1 VPLLT
6 PMLSAMPA
14 AADLIRV
21 AIINDYEVVVRGLA
35 DMLGGY
41 SDRIDVIELSTREG
55 VSSSVDLVLYDTY
68 SRPRE
73 DPRGVQELTEDQ
85 RVAAVAVYTW
95 NFEPEL
101 IDGALAAGARGY
113 LAKTLPAKELVES
126 VERIHGGEVVVSPDP
141 GHTPV
146 VSGEWPGR
154 AEGLSLRES
163 EMIALI
169 TQGRSNQEICRLA
182 YLSPNTVKS
191 YIRSAYRKIGIT
203 SRSQAV
209 LWGVEHGMRAYP
221 YRVSRTE
228 QLTEQSG

>member
-1 VPLLT
+1 
-6 PMLSAMPA
+6 MLSAMPA
-14 AADLIRV
+14 AADPVRV

-35 DMLGGY
+35 DMLSGY
-41 SDRIDVIELSTREG
+41 ADRVRVVDLGTREG
-55 VSSSVDLVLYDTY
+55 ISDHVDGVHVVLYDTY

-73 DPRGVQELTEDQ
+73 DPRGVQELNDDE
-85 RVAAVAVYTW
+85 RVEAVAVYTW

-126 VERIHGGEVVVSPDP
+126 VERIAGGEVVVSPNP

-146 VSGEWPGR
+146 VSGDWPGR

-221 YRVSRTE
+221 YRASRQE
-228 QLTEQSG
+228 SAEAVH

>member
-1 VPLLT
+1 
-6 PMLSAMPA
+6 MLCAMPSTA
-14 AADLIRV
+14 GPMRV

-35 DMLGGY
+35 DMLRGY
-41 SDRIDVIELSTREG
+41 AERIHVVEVSTRDG
-55 VSSSVDLVLYDTY
+55 VTTEVDLALYDTY

-73 DPRGVQELTEDQ
+73 DPRGIQELDQ
-85 RVAAVAVYTW
+85 DDRVGSVAVYTW

-113 LAKTLPAKELVES
+113 LAKTLPAKELVNS
-126 VERIHGGEVVVSPDP
+126 LERIHAGEVVVSPNP

-146 VSGEWPGR
+146 VSGDWPGR

-163 EMIALI
+163 EMVALI

-221 YRVSRTE
+221 YRVSRAE
-228 QLTEQSG
+228 EVPV

>member
-1 VPLLT
+1 
-6 PMLSAMPA
+6 MLCAMPGPA
-14 AADLIRV
+14 GPVRV
-21 AIINDYEVVVRGLA
+21 AILNDYEVVVRGLA

-41 SDRIDVIELSTREG
+41 PDRISVVELSIRDG
-55 VSSSVDLVLYDTY
+55 VSSDVDAVDVVLYDTY

-73 DPRGVQELTEDQ
+73 DPRGVEELAGDP

-113 LAKTLPAKELVES
+113 LAKTLPAKELVEC
-126 VERIHGGEVVVSPDP
+126 VERIHAGEVVVSPHP

-146 VSGEWPGR
+146 VSGDWPGR

-221 YRVSRTE
+221 YRASRAE
-228 QLTEQSG
+228 EPQRV

>member
-1 VPLLT
+1 MLT
-6 PMLSAMPA
+6 AMSATSDPV
-14 AADLIRV
+14 RV
-21 AIINDYEVVVRGLA
+21 AILNDYEVVIRGLA

-41 SDRIDVIELSTREG
+41 PDRIHVVELGSREG
-55 VSSSVDLVLYDTY
+55 VSKDVDVVLYDTY

-73 DPRGVQELTEDQ
+73 DPRGVQELAGDD
-85 RVAAVAVYTW
+85 RVDAVAVYTW

-126 VERIHGGEVVVSPDP
+126 VERIHQGEVVVSPDP
-141 GHTPV
+141 GHTAV

-154 AEGLSLRES
+154 SEGLSLRES

-221 YRVSRTE
+221 YRAHRGE
-228 QLTEQSG
+228 

>member
-1 VPLLT
+1 
-6 PMLSAMPA
+6 MLCAMPV
-14 AADLIRV
+14 AADPVRV

-35 DMLGGY
+35 DMLSGY
-41 SDRIDVIELSTREG
+41 ADRVRVVDLSTREG
-55 VSSSVDLVLYDTY
+55 VSDDTGGVDVVLYDTY

-73 DPRGVQELTEDQ
+73 DPRGVQELNDDA
-85 RVAAVAVYTW
+85 RVDAVAVYTW

-126 VERIHGGEVVVSPDP
+126 VERIAGGEVVVSPHP

-146 VSGEWPGR
+146 VSGDWPGR

-221 YRVSRTE
+221 YRASRE
-228 QLTEQSG
+228 GAEAVR

>member
-1 VPLLT
+1 
-6 PMLSAMPA
+6 MLCAMPA
-14 AADLIRV
+14 TADPVRV

-35 DMLGGY
+35 DMLSGY
-41 SDRIDVIELSTREG
+41 SDRVHVVELGAREG
-55 VSSSVDLVLYDTY
+55 VSSFVDVVLYDTY

-73 DPRGVQELTEDQ
+73 DPRGVEELIGDE
-85 RVAAVAVYTW
+85 RVSAVAVYTW

-101 IDGALAAGARGY
+101 IEGALAAGARGY
-113 LAKTLPAKELVES
+113 LAKTLSAKELVDS
-126 VERIHGGEVVVSPDP
+126 LERIHGGEVVVSPDP
-141 GHTPV
+141 GHTAV
-146 VSGEWPGR
+146 VSGDWPGR

-221 YRVSRTE
+221 YRASRTDE
-228 QLTEQSG
+228 LSSQSS

>member
-1 VPLLT
+1 MT
-6 PMLSAMPA
+6 T
-14 AADLIRV
+14 AADPIRV
-21 AIINDYEVVVRGLA
+21 AIVNDYEVVVRGLA
-35 DMLGGY
+35 DMLSGY
-41 SDRIDVIELSTREG
+41 AERVRVVELQVRDG
-55 VSSSVDLVLYDTY
+55 VSTDVDLVLYDTY

-73 DPRGVQELTEDQ
+73 DPRGVQELNEDEH
-85 RVAAVAVYTW
+85 VDAVAVYTW

-113 LAKTLPAKELVES
+113 LAKTLPAKDLVES
-126 VERIHGGEVVVSPDP
+126 LERIHGGEVVVSPNP
-141 GHTPV
+141 GHTAV
-146 VSGEWPGR
+146 VSGDWPGR
-154 AEGLSLRES
+154 SEGLSLRES

-221 YRVSRTE
+221 YRSHRSE
-228 QLTEQSG
+228 

>member
-1 VPLLT
+1 
-6 PMLSAMPA
+6 MPTEV
-14 AADLIRV
+14 DPIRV

-35 DMLGGY
+35 DMLSGY
-41 SDRIDVIELSTREG
+41 PDRVHVVELASREG
-55 VSSSVDLVLYDTY
+55 VSSSGYPIDLVLYDTY

-73 DPRGVQELTEDQ
+73 DPRGVEELTGDE
-85 RVAAVAVYTW
+85 RVSAVAVYTW
-95 NFEPEL
+95 NFERGL
-101 IDGALAAGARGY
+101 IDTALAAGARGY

-126 VERIHGGEVVVSPDP
+126 VERIHNGEAVVSPDP

-146 VSGEWPGR
+146 VSGDWPGR

-221 YRVSRTE
+221 SRASRIDELSQT
-228 QLTEQSG
+228 S

>member
-1 VPLLT
+1 
-6 PMLSAMPA
+6 MMCAMPA
-14 AADLIRV
+14 AADPVRV

-35 DMLGGY
+35 DMLAGY
-41 SDRIDVIELSTREG
+41 PDRVRVVDLSTREG
-55 VSSSVDLVLYDTY
+55 VSEDTGAVDVVLYDTY

-73 DPRGVQELTEDQ
+73 DPRGVQELNEDK
-85 RVAAVAVYTW
+85 RVDAVAVYTW

-126 VERIHGGEVVVSPDP
+126 VERIAGGEVVVSPHP

-146 VSGEWPGR
+146 VSGDWPGR

-221 YRVSRTE
+221 YRASRAE
-228 QLTEQSG
+228 GAEAVH

>member
-1 VPLLT
+1 
-6 PMLSAMPA
+6 MMCAMPA
-14 AADLIRV
+14 ATDPIRV
-21 AIINDYEVVVRGLA
+21 AILNDYEVVVRGLA
-35 DMLGGY
+35 DMLSSY
-41 SDRIDVIELSTREG
+41 AERIRVVELATRDG
-55 VSSSVDLVLYDTY
+55 VSDPVDLVLYDTY

-73 DPRGVQELTEDQ
+73 DPRGVQELAQDEHVD
-85 RVAAVAVYTW
+85 AVVVYTW

-113 LAKTLPAKELVES
+113 LAKTLPAKELVDS
-126 VERIHGGEVVVSPDP
+126 VERIHNGEVVVSPNP

-146 VSGEWPGR
+146 VSGDWPGR
-154 AEGLSLRES
+154 SEGLSLRES

-221 YRVSRTE
+221 YRANRTDGAKVP
-228 QLTEQSG
+228 TP